1 MTCDEA
7 REFLFAFLDNELDAP
22 LSIELQLHLEGCPNC
37 AREAEIER
45 AIQTH
50 LAGSLEQTAGPVP
63 AFEGRLTERVRF
75 RDDFLYEIG
84 LPRSD
89 RTIHWQPVL
98 GVAAIVAILAGVGIW
113 YSTNRGGALDA
124 PETPQLAEWVV
135 SDFEHFIDQGA
146 YVQLA
151 SADATEVAD
160 WLGRKTALAVEL
172 PTSADPQCKLIG
184 ARKCSLDG
192 QPVAFAVY
200 EMHGT
205 LAAVATLASSPEYLK
220 QMEESRHDGDRYWVD
235 RRRGHTV
242 VACRRGELV
251 YAAVST
257 LPEEEL
263 ICLMTGSAHEGD

>member
-1 MTCDEA
+1 MTCREA

-22 LSIELQLHLEGCPNC
+22 LSIELQLHLDGCPDC

-45 AIQTH
+45 AIHTH
-50 LAGSLEQTAGPVP
+50 LAGSLEQTADPVP
-63 AFEGRLTERVRF
+63 AFDVHAVGDETRLQ
-75 RDDFLYEIG
+75 RDIPVETNAA
-84 LPRSD
+84 RSAIS
-89 RTIHWQPVL
+89 IHRRKL
-98 GVAAIVAILAGVGIW
+98 IGVAALVVILLGFGIW
-113 YSTNRGGALDA
+113 YRGGGLGA
-124 PETPQLAEWVV
+124 PQTPQLAEWMV

-160 WLGRKTALAVEL
+160 WLSRKTALAVAL

-205 LAAVATLASSPEYLK
+205 LAAVAVLASAPEYLK

-235 RRRGHTV
+235 HRRGHTV

-251 YAAVST
+251 YAAVSK

>member
-1 MTCDEA
+1 MTCGEA

-22 LSIELQLHLEGCPNC
+22 LSIELQLHLDGCSDC

-45 AIQTH
+45 TIHTH

-89 RTIHWQPVL
+89 RTHPWRPVL
-98 GVAAIVAILAGVGIW
+98 GVAALIVILLGFGIW
-113 YSTNRGGALDA
+113 YRGGGLGS
-124 PETPQLAEWVV
+124 PQTLQLAEWAV
-135 SDFEHFIDQGA
+135 SDFEHFVDQGA

-151 SADATEVAD
+151 SADATEVAE
-160 WLGRKTALAVEL
+160 WLGRKTDLAVVL
-172 PTSADPQCKLIG
+172 PTSADPHCKLIG
-184 ARKCSLDG
+184 ARQCSLDG
-192 QPVAFAVY
+192 RPVAFAVY

-205 LAAVATLASSPEYLK
+205 LAAVAVLASSPEYLK
-220 QMEESRHDGDRYWVD
+220 QMDESRYDGNRYWVD

>member
-1 MTCDEA
+1 MTCGEA

-22 LSIELQLHLEGCPNC
+22 LSIELQLHLDGCPDC

-45 AIQTH
+45 AIHTH
-50 LAGSLEQTAGPVP
+50 LAGSLEHTAGPVP
-63 AFEGRLTERVRF
+63 AFDEHAPGHH
-75 RDDFLYEIG
+75 
-84 LPRSD
+84 PRRRRNIPVETSAA
-89 RTIHWQPVL
+89 RSAISIHRWNL
-98 GVAAIVAILAGVGIW
+98 IGVAALIVILLGFGIW
-113 YSTNRGGALDA
+113 YRGGGFDA
-124 PETPQLAEWVV
+124 PESPQLAEWVV
-135 SDFEHFIDQGA
+135 SDFEHFIDHGA

-160 WLGRKTALAVEL
+160 WLSRKTALAVTL

-192 QPVAFAVY
+192 RPVAFAVY

-205 LAAVATLASSPEYLK
+205 PAAVAALASTGDYLK

-263 ICLMTGSAHEGD
+263 ICLITGSAHEGD

>member
-1 MTCDEA
+1 MTCGEA

-22 LSIELQLHLEGCPNC
+22 LSIELQLHLEGCPDC

-45 AIQTH
+45 AIHTH
-50 LAGSLEQTAGPVP
+50 LAGSLEGMAGPVP
-63 AFEGRLTERVRF
+63 VFEVHAVGDDAQILGDIRGAANATRSTISIHRRRL
-75 RDDFLYEIG
+75 IG
-84 LPRSD
+84 AAALVV
-89 RTIHWQPVL
+89 ILL
-98 GVAAIVAILAGVGIW
+98 GFGIW
-113 YSTNRGGALDA
+113 YRGGGFGA
-124 PETPQLAEWVV
+124 PGTPQLAEWVV

-160 WLGRKTALAVEL
+160 WLSRETALAVTL

-184 ARKCSLDG
+184 ARKCDLEG
-192 QPVAFAVY
+192 RPVAFAVY

-205 LAAVATLASSPEYLK
+205 LAAVAALASTGEYLK
-220 QMEESRHDGDRYWVD
+220 QMEEKRHDGDRYWVD